1 MPHGQGVVWSVLC
14 HHYINDI
21 LVHSASEEEHNDH
34 LRQVFQCLKE
44 AGLTL
49 KGKKCHIGKTQVSY
63 LGHVF
68 SGTGMVHDP
77 QQVQAVKDWPTPTSV
92 TDVMQFLGLA
102 SYYQRYISRF
112 ADIAAPLHALTR
124 KGASIAWNPECSE
137 AFDTL
142 KDSLVCAL
150 VLGYPRFGVDAGH
163 FQLQTDA
170 SAVGLGA
177 VLEQEGHVI
186 AYTSRTLTEPEHHYS
201 VIQRECLAVV
211 YALKQ
216 FRHYLLGRS
225 FLLITDHAPLQWLS
239 AQKMEGMLCHWA
251 LAMQEYDFQI
261 VHRKDTLNANADA
274 LSRCNRS
281 DTHSCAVISCSHA
294 THC

>member
-1 MPHGQGVVWSVLC
+1 M
-14 HHYINDI
+14 
-21 LVHSASEEEHNDH
+21 
-34 LRQVFQCLKE
+34 
-44 AGLTL
+44 
-49 KGKKCHIGKTQVSY
+49 
-63 LGHVF
+63 
-68 SGTGMVHDP
+68 
-77 QQVQAVKDWPTPTSV
+77 KDWSTPTSV
-92 TDVMQFLGLA
+92 ADVRQFLGLA

-124 KGASIAWNPECSE
+124 KGASIAWNPEP
-137 AFDTL
+137 
-142 KDSLVCAL
+142 

-216 FRHYLLGRS
+216 VRHYLLGRS

-261 VHRKDTLNANADA
+261 VYRKDTLNANAA
-274 LSRCNRS
+274 
-281 DTHSCAVISCSHA
+281 
-294 THC
+294 